1 MDIKEKQEG
10 ALNIKEAKDTGTTE
24 MPAMSATVLGL
35 SIGDDRYLVHMK
47 EISEVI
53 QVPEIVSVPLT
64 QSWFL
69 GIINVHG
76 NLYGITD
83 LGVYLGAEPE
93 PFGLKSRILLVSS
106 NYKINSGFIV
116 RNILGI
122 RNLSEFALD
131 QTADTKL
138 PTGVSHVYNDKE
150 SRQWY
155 ELDLRIFIREKRFL
169 EISR

>member
-1 MDIKEKQEG
+1 M
-10 ALNIKEAKDTGTTE
+10 NIKENQEGTHNIKETKNAGATE
-24 MPAMSATVLGL
+24 MPVMSATVLGL

-53 QVPEIVSVPLT
+53 QVPEIVPVPLT
-64 QSWFL
+64 HSWFL

-83 LGVYLGAEPE
+83 LGAYLGAEPE
-93 PFGLKSRILLVSS
+93 PFGLKSRILVVSS

-116 RNILGI
+116 RNLLGI
-122 RNLSEFALD
+122 RNLSEFELN
-131 QTADTKL
+131 QTSDAQL
-138 PTGVSHVYNDKE
+138 LNGVSHVYSDKE
-150 SRQWY
+150 GRQWY

-169 EISR
+169 EIAR